1 MSFIKVF
8 VFCVLLLLLGA
19 EALAQESDSVIM
31 LHQVEVTSSRILE
44 KQSQTRATQTIEK
57 VELIRYS
64 TATLNELLSNNT
76 NITINQYGVSGISS
90 VSMRGG
96 NANHTAILWNG
107 FNLQDPLNGEFNL
120 ALSTI
125 SIIDE
130 IDINYGGNSALYG
143 SGAVGG
149 TIKLNNKANYYAGL
163 SAGIQQSFGSF
174 GQQSSLADVS
184 YGTKKLFLRTRLF
197 YSAAENDFEYV
208 NFAKKDHP
216 IDTLDRAAVK
226 HYGFLQELY
235 YRINE
240 KNEFN
245 TQFWYQDNYSEISP
259 NMTVTDGYATQYDE
273 FYRWAA
279 AYNRESKY
287 IDLEIRN
294 GLFFSKQNFIKPEIQ
309 LDVNHISLNNV
320 TEAIGNYKIN
330 DKSSVLMGVNNNYNK
345 VRSDNY
351 NTTQVLNKTAFFIS
365 YKLEIQDKIFL
376 NANLRTEAVASVF
389 KPLTYGLKAE
399 VYVLKNFS
407 INTNISKNYRTP
419 NFNDLYWVGAYAKGN
434 PDLKDEEGYSAD
446 LGLNYQKTKG
456 RFKINTNISAY
467 YSKFSNLIY
476 WQPDGDFWSPQNK
489 KLVMTQGLEF
499 RMNTSYNFTKTLTA
513 FLNINYTYTDA
524 SLKEKADNESDDV
537 LNKQLVYIPYY
548 QANGLLGLQY
558 KKIRADIIFKYV
570 GQRYTTADNKSWLD
584 KYMLTDVNLNYSYDY
599 KKINVNV
606 FAKANNIFNT
616 EYMVREWYPT
626 PLMNY
631 EIGLKIMYN

>member
-1 MSFIKVF
+1 MSFKGFF
-8 VFCVLLLLLGA
+8 VFCVLLLLLRA
-19 EALAQESDSVIM
+19 EALPQETDSIII
-31 LHQVEVTSSRILE
+31 LHQVEVKSSRILE
-44 KQSQTRATQTIEK
+44 KQSQTRSTQTIEK
-57 VELIRYS
+57 IELIRYS
-64 TATLNELLSNNT
+64 TATLNDLLSNNT

-149 TIKLNNKANYYAGL
+149 TIKLNNKANYYSGL

-174 GQQSSLADVS
+174 GRQSSLADVS
-184 YGTKKLFLRTRLF
+184 YGTKKLFLRTRVF
-197 YSAAENDFEYV
+197 YSATENNFEYV

-216 IDTLDRAAVK
+216 IDTLKRAAAM

-235 YRINE
+235 YKINE
-240 KNEFN
+240 NNEFN

-279 AYNRESKY
+279 AYNKETKY
-287 IDLEIRN
+287 IDFEIRN

-330 DKSSVLMGVNNNYNK
+330 DKGSVLLGVNNNYNK
-345 VRSDNY
+345 VKSDNY
-351 NTTQVLNKTAFFIS
+351 NSAQVLNKTAFFLS

-376 NANLRTEAVASVF
+376 NANLRTETVAAVF

-399 VYVLKNFS
+399 IYLFKGISV
-407 INTNISKNYRTP
+407 NTNISKNYRTP

-434 PDLKDEEGYSAD
+434 SDLKDEEGYSAD
-446 LGLNYQKTKG
+446 LGFNYQKTKG
-456 RFKINTNISAY
+456 SFKANTNVTAY

-489 KLVMTQGLEF
+489 KLVITQGLEF
-499 RMNTSYNFTKTLTA
+499 RLNTSYSFTKALSA
-513 FLNINYTYTDA
+513 FLNLNYTYTDA

-537 LNKQLVYIPYY
+537 LNKQLIYIPYY

-558 KKIRADIIFKYV
+558 KKIRADIILKYV

-584 KYMLTDVNLNYSYDY
+584 KYMLTDVNLNYSIDY
-599 KKINVNV
+599 KKININV